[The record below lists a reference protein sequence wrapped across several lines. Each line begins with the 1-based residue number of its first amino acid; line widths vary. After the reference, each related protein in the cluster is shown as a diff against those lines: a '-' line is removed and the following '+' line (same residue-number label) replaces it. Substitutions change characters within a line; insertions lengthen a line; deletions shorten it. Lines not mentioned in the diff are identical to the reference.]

1 MGNDNYTASIQVE
14 QSPEEV
20 YKAVNNVRGWWSEE
34 IEGPTDELNKEWFY
48 HYKDMHL
55 CKMKVVEMVPN
66 KKVVWEVL
74 ENHFSFI
81 EEQEWEGNHIVID
94 ITREQNL
101 TQLNF
106 THEGL
111 NPACAC
117 FDVCRDGWNNY
128 IHKSLYQLITTGTGA
143 PNPKEGEGFNKKLAD
158 KWKLK

>member
-117 FDVCRDGWNNY
+117 FDVCRD
-128 IHKSLYQLITTGTGA
+128 
-143 PNPKEGEGFNKKLAD
+143 
-158 KWKLK
+158 

>member
-128 IHKSLYQLITTGTGA
+128 IHKSLYQLITT
-143 PNPKEGEGFNKKLAD
+143 
-158 KWKLK
+158 